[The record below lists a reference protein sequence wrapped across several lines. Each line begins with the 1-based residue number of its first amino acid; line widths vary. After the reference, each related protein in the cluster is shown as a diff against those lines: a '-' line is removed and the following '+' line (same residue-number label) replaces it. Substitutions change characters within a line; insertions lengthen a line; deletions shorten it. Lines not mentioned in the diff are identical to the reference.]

1 MLRHL
6 ARVNWLTRTLGDRR
20 RAGWLVA
27 AALLATRLQTLFIS
41 FYNGDEANYAG
52 HALVMLGGGLPYVG
66 FVEKKPPLIYALYWL
81 VFHVAH
87 SLPLVHAVTIVLVG
101 ATAWLLERQLR
112 LFLPQLHASLGA
124 LYYVLFSASFME
136 RDVLATNCEVVM
148 NLPAAAAG
156 WALLRAARDGRRW
169 LWWSGLFTGL
179 AFLVKHQAGIGLL
192 VIALYLLLGWRGLVP
207 LIADGLAVLCGFA
220 LPSLAVV
227 ALYAALHRLPELYE
241 WNVLTNLTYLGPHMP
256 PAEEW
261 SNAAVTTLSFVGANL
276 LPFAGAAAALKL
288 RAKAPELVRFHALW
302 LVACALPISMGGRF
316 YGHYYV
322 QAYPPL
328 CALAAVAGGE
338 WLERRAEISRA
349 ARALFVAALF
359 VPALFWQ
366 GFALVRTATEGYE
379 GAYRFHRAVG
389 AAVAAASSP
398 GDEIFVWGNYAYP
411 YYFADR
417 RPATRYIVC
426 EYVLPF
432 WEVYLAHRSSFDD
445 ADIKPW
451 HRSNYRLLIEDLR
464 AHRPRVIVDT
474 STSPRFK
481 SWAPFPFTRF
491 PELDAFVRADYEV
504 VASVEGV
511 TILRRRSP

>member
-1 MLRHL
+1 
-6 ARVNWLTRTLGDRR
+6 VNWLVRQLEDRR
-20 RAGWLVA
+20 RGTVLWVVA
-27 AALLATRLQTLFIS
+27 LILTRVQTLFVP

-87 SLPLVHAVTIVLVG
+87 SLPLVHAVTIVIVG
-101 ATAWLLERQLR
+101 ATAWLIERQLR
-112 LFLPQLHASLGA
+112 LFLPQVHASLGA
-124 LYYVLFSASFME
+124 LLYVLFSASFME
-136 RDVLATNCEVVM
+136 RDVLATNCEIVM
-148 NLPAAAAG
+148 NLPAAAVG

-169 LWWSGLFTGL
+169 LWWSGVFTGL
-179 AFLVKHQAGIGLL
+179 AFLVKHQAGIGLA
-192 VIALYLLLGWRGLVP
+192 VTALYLLIGWRGAARWV
-207 LIADGLAVLCGFA
+207 ADELAVLAGFL
-220 LPSLAVV
+220 LPSVV
-227 ALYAALHRLPELYE
+227 VVTLYAALHRLTELYE

-256 PAEEW
+256 PSEQW
-261 SNAAVTTLSFVGANL
+261 SNAAVTTLWFIGANL
-276 LPFAGAAAALKL
+276 LPFAGAAVALRL
-288 RAKAPELVRFHALW
+288 RAKFPEVVRFHALW

-328 CALAAVAGGE
+328 CALAAVALGE
-338 WLERRAEISRA
+338 WLERREELSRGV
-349 ARALFVAALF
+349 RALFVAALV
-359 VPALFWQ
+359 VPALFFQ
-366 GFALVRTATEGYE
+366 GLGLERTATEGYD
-379 GAYRFHRAVG
+379 AASRFHRTIG

-432 WEVYLAHRSSFDD
+432 WETYLAHRTSFDE
-445 ADIKPW
+445 ADVKPW
-451 HRSNYRLLIEDLR
+451 HRSNYRLLVEDLR

-474 STSPRFK
+474 STSPRFRN
-481 SWAPFPFTRF
+481 WAPFSFSRF